1 MFMIIQFII
10 SVSPEELLKGPEI
23 QNGQEKVIKSGI
35 QTDKD
40 TLIWATNSRA
50 EILKSL
56 QKVSPHAF
64 DYVTLLINLMKREKH
79 WTYWKMEN
87 CPKIEL
93 PKASSELLD
102 KSEENK
108 LSNIFKSVQPCP
120 YTYGTETLTESF
132 EEGYHNERDLELYP
146 QPPDLSHYVKLAK
159 IDTMKAKRRRTTLGL
174 EGDES
179 NTQGDG
185 ELEYIK
191 SHKQSLSWRGF
202 RLVARNH
209 GPIIASLPPGSD
221 VEGLQNAIIN
231 KKNQQQQKNLNNNNI
246 ASSKPPSPKVHH
258 DENTQQQSQDISMQ
272 EDNSF
277 QPNNNNNDNNNT
289 IDEDKNNGVNN
300 NNNNDGNI
308 DNDTQRQQSN
318 SSEEWKEEK
327 DKVEA
332 IDEQK

>member
-108 LSNIFKSVQPCP
+108 LSNIFKSVQPSP
-120 YTYGTETLTESF
+120 YAYGTETLTESF

-159 IDTMKAKRRRTTLGL
+159 VDTMKAKRRRTTLGL

-246 ASSKPPSPKVHH
+246 TSSKSPPKEHH
-258 DENTQQQSQDISMQ
+258 DENTPQQSQEISMQ
-272 EDNSF
+272 EDNTF
-277 QPNNNNNDNNNT
+277 QPNNNNDDNNNT
-289 IDEDKNNGVNN
+289 INEHK
-300 NNNNDGNI
+300 NNDGNV
-308 DNDTQRQQSN
+308 DNDTQMQQSN
-318 SSEEWKEEK
+318 SSEGLKEEK
-327 DKVEA
+327 DKVES